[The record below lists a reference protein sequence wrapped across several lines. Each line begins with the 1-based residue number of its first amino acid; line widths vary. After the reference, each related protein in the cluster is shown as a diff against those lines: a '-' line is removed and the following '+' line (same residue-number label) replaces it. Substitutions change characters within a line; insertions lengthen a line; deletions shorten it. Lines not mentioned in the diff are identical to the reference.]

1 MPSVDGHEV
10 GFIVNLPERGSYG
23 GSVVWYGRAGYGM
36 VTVRYVCVEEMQ
48 LIVWGP
54 IKLSKSGVIF
64 CFDVKNSETRGGG
77 GQAKP
82 KVLGPLQSKTAGPA
96 R

>member
-48 LIVWGP
+48 LIV
-54 IKLSKSGVIF
+54 
-64 CFDVKNSETRGGG
+64 
-77 GQAKP
+77 
-82 KVLGPLQSKTAGPA
+82 
-96 R
+96 